1 MIINSIDRIYHIF
14 ADVREKCLYFM
25 SLNIIQLSA
34 EVMYNIDDVSN
45 NTRPVVLLKHNADNV
60 S

>member
-1 MIINSIDRIYHIF
+1 MIITSLVRIYHIF

-25 SLNIIQLSA
+25 SLNIQLRA
-34 EVMYNIDDVSN
+34 EVMYNIDDASN
-45 NTRPVVLLKHNADNV
+45 NTRPVVLLKHNTDV